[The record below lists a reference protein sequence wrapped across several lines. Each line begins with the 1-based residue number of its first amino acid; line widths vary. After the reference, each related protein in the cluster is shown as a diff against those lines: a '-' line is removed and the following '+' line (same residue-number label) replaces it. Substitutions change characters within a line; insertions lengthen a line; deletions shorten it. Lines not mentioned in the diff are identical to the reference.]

1 MKETLVGLQ
10 QIVVSAAAEKKAI
23 DIVLLDLRGRSDITD
38 YFMICSGSSKA
49 QVQAIANAITEEA
62 LLANYKPAF
71 TEGYTTGTWVIID
84 FMDIIV
90 HVFLKDAREFYD
102 LERLWGDAPAYR
114 EADAQS

>member
-49 QVQAIANAITEEA
+49 QVQAIANAIIEEA
-62 LLANYKPAF
+62 LLANIKPAF
-71 TEGYTTGTWVIID
+71 TEGYTSGTWVIID

-114 EADAQS
+114 EADVTS

>member
-10 QIVVSAAAEKKAI
+10 QIVFSAAAEKKAI

-49 QVQAIANAITEEA
+49 QVQAIANAIIEEA
-62 LLANYKPAF
+62 LLTKNKPAF
-71 TEGYTTGTWVIID
+71 TEGYSSGTWVIID

-90 HVFLKDAREFYD
+90 HVFHKDAREFYD

-114 EADAQS
+114 EADATS